1 MEGHRSPAA
10 TVTSAPAGTTKR
22 PFYSALMMSSETQT
36 HTQRLTLPPV
46 ALLKFLAATEESD
59 PFFPN
64 LNMKFQAVVLV
75 ISHLDNSERSDLCH
89 GCQIAETEAGQS
101 PF

>member
-1 MEGHRSPAA
+1 
-10 TVTSAPAGTTKR
+10 
-22 PFYSALMMSSETQT
+22 MMSSETRT
-36 HTQRLTLPPV
+36 HTQRLTLTPV

-59 PFFPN
+59 LFSD
-64 LNMKFQAVVLV
+64 LNMEVQAVVLV
-75 ISHLDNSERSDLCH
+75 FSHLDNSEGSDLCH